1 MKTRSTKSVG
11 ALHPVLFFT
20 GVYFV
25 ALVFSIFIC
34 STIFYSCN
42 SSNGIALTSKKN
54 KNEKTVQPNQAA
66 VLSNALASK

>member
-1 MKTRSTKSVG
+1 MKTRSTKSIG

-42 SSNGIALTSKKN
+42 TGGGIALTN
-54 KNEKTVQPNQAA
+54 KHKQQKPVQQEQTTA
-66 VLSNALASK
+66 LSNALASK

>member
-1 MKTRSTKSVG
+1 MKNRSTKSLG
-11 ALHPVLFFT
+11 ALHPILFFT

-42 SSNGIALTSKKN
+42 SGGPIALTNKHKK
-54 KNEKTVQPNQAA
+54 EKSVQQYEITVSANT
-66 VLSNALASK
+66 LASK